1 MSIIS
6 MPKLIRTIQQ
16 LQGSKGALSLGS
28 KQLRQMAQN
37 DKTLAQALST
47 LTEPTMDVAYKAKSN
62 YNVAAFRL
70 KDGKNTVANGAIS
83 LQNPGTTESVLK
95 YRINVGENGAVAR
108 SNGFIDTGKKLDL
121 DDVEVFGKRK
131 NGVTSTNVT
140 SGNAAG
146 FAAEINEKQAIELA
160 EQIQPG
166 SGYGFV
172 GKMKSNSKAGQMI
185 ENLNE
190 TWRELGDILSG
201 KPKNPVDIVEGI
213 ADVKKLSPLQKNN
226 ELFLEEMAELK
237 KQFKICTDKETK
249 IKLGERFRDIERK
262 YDFNL
267 KHIDEFLKK

>member
-201 KPKNPVDIVEGI
+201 KPKKPVDIAAGI

-237 KQFKICTDKETK
+237 KQFKICPDKETK
-249 IKLGERFRDIERK
+249 IILGERFRDIERK